1 MGSIVPPLDPV
12 THEDSNDPVPA
23 LLEQGSRNA
32 GVHAAAHGDEDV
44 LGSGNHGLHDNA
56 PGQEPFLEFGAR
68 ARLRARPP
76 LLTSSLLLLEEQS
89 PLGNPMFLIVMLGVI
104 WYFLLIRPQ
113 SKEKKVQRA
122 MREALKKGDKV
133 LTQSGVIAKVHSVQ
147 ENEVTLNL
155 DGTARM
161 RIARETVVRVL
172 DESQKSEAAAG

>member
-1 MGSIVPPLDPV
+1 MTQADMTTLYF
-12 THEDSNDPVPA
+12 
-23 LLEQGSRNA
+23 LQEQ
-32 GVHAAAHGDEDV
+32 
-44 LGSGNHGLHDNA
+44 
-56 PGQEPFLEFGAR
+56 
-68 ARLRARPP
+68 
-76 LLTSSLLLLEEQS
+76 QS
-89 PLGNPMFLIVMLGVI
+89 PLGNPIFLIVMLGVI

-133 LTQSGVIAKVHSVQ
+133 LTQSGVIAKVHAVQ

-172 DESQKSEAAAG
+172 DESHKSEAAAG